1 MRKIF
6 LFLASL
12 LIIISG
18 YSQQSLQVENQKLE
32 IRAVKNEEP
41 TKIDISDFEFY
52 IDYETGE
59 LLAKI
64 DLYNTDIFDEEK
76 KEDRIP
82 GGEEIEINGIIPIN
96 EILDEESYDRSFTY
110 ELRVTFTDKDVTI
123 LFDFIVMDIPT
134 SQNNAKIFQVQGTM
148 DLRDFEI
155 ENLMGYEPEVM
166 LFLEFNTHMIG
177 G

>member
-1 MRKIF
+1 MKRTFFYLAFF
-6 LFLASL
+6 LIML
-12 LIIISG
+12 SG
-18 YSQQSLQVENQKLE
+18 NAQQGIQINDQKLE

-52 IDYETGE
+52 IDYQTGE
-59 LLAKI
+59 LSASV
-64 DLYNTDIFDEEK
+64 DLYNTDVFDDE

-82 GGEEIEINGIIPIN
+82 GGETMEINGIIPIID
-96 EILDEESYDRSFTY
+96 ILDNEAYDRSFSY
-110 ELRVTFTDKDVTI
+110 ELRVTYTGNDVTI
-123 LFDFIVMDIPT
+123 LFDFIIMDIPT
-134 SQNNAKIFQVQGTM
+134 SETNSKIFQVQGTM

-166 LFLEFNTHMIG
+166 LFLGFNTHLTG